1 MTLRMISKKSWRSF
15 PSLSLA
21 CVWVFSLYS
30 IGWADEDANT
40 PLIISNDK
48 YQVSFAGEKLVK
60 ERPWVRNFIFEI
72 VDKKTQEV
80 NQFVLAATHKPIKE
94 MYLKLHLLEDN
105 ELVIQ
110 TKWKKR
116 RRASTGIHIVDLEK
130 NKLVDE
136 FWCYEPVLSPSKRFW
151 IYEKFYPPYGL
162 PAERTSVVLVYDM
175 KKSPLE
181 NRVPV
186 EGYAKWPKEQVGL
199 PVYPEP
205 YVKARAYVLL
215 EQQEP
220 EWKAYGISFPFL
232 WSRDEKSV
240 VFLSSHQKQTHIIR
254 VGLTAGVEQPKI
266 SERPIVVSDF
276 IKPTLSEESRKRQ
289 VDLLHTISVTDIAWD
304 GPNHVIVKPSKA
316 YYNILQDKVRLT
328 VP

>member
-1 MTLRMISKKSWRSF
+1 MMLRMISKKSWRSF
-15 PSLSLA
+15 PSLSLVY
-21 CVWVFSLYS
+21 VWVFTLCS
-30 IGWADEDANT
+30 IGLTKEDANT
-40 PLIISNDK
+40 QLIVSNDK

-116 RRASTGIHIVDLEK
+116 RRASTGIHIVDAKRNE
-130 NKLVDE
+130 LVDE

-162 PAERTSVVLVYDM
+162 PAERTSVVLLYDM
-175 KKSPLE
+175 EKSPLE
-181 NRVPV
+181 NRLPV
-186 EGYAKWPKEQVGL
+186 EGYTEWPKEQVGL

-205 YVKARAYVLL
+205 YVKARAYVLV
-215 EQQEP
+215 EQQQQNP
-220 EWKAYGISFPFL
+220 FWYHLCSPFL
-232 WSRDEKSV
+232 WSADANDV
-240 VFLSSHQKQTHIIR
+240 VFLCTHQKQTYILR
-254 VGLTAGVEQPKI
+254 VNISAGIDKPKI
-266 SERPIVVSDF
+266 FKSPIVVSNF